1 MSVSLKPLEGGAS
14 AMVVA
19 KDGDIKKMVEGG
31 LKKKWRGLLIED
43 VTTRLILFHFIRAKT
58 SAVQ

>member
-1 MSVSLKPLEGGAS
+1 
-14 AMVVA
+14 MVVA